1 MLNSCISRTKR
12 NWDDGGDDALLW
24 RFSSTR
30 TTTTTLSCSHR
41 SSSDESHNEK
51 SRNGIEMQSSSSAID
66 GDPVRQRSRV
76 NQTTTTTTHNN
87 HHDYSSR
94 PVPTKD
100 DDSDKDLATSSVTHW
115 SSIMRQESWL
125 DAGEN
130 ATTALLLD
138 SVLSDADLAMIEDF
152 WDHRLMPTV
161 SYLGTEV
168 VAKIYKALCVAYRA
182 HRGQMRKSGEPFII
196 HVSTVV
202 SRQSVSCLGD
212 GAVVLVV
219 LLVVVVCCSI
229 LWEGGG

>member
-1 MLNSCISRTKR
+1 
-12 NWDDGGDDALLW
+12 
-24 RFSSTR
+24 
-30 TTTTTLSCSHR
+30 
-41 SSSDESHNEK
+41 
-51 SRNGIEMQSSSSAID
+51 MQSSSSAID
-66 GDPVRQRSRV
+66 GDPVRQRRSPQV
-76 NQTTTTTTHNN
+76 NQTTTHNH
-87 HHDYSSR
+87 HHDYS
-94 PVPTKD
+94 PTKD

-152 WDHRLMPTV
+152 WDQIMPTV

-196 HVSTVV
+196 HVSTSQSSS
-202 SRQSVSCLGD
+202 SRCGGD
-212 GAVVLVV
+212 GTDCGGCLLHYPVGRKGLTWLIGDANVLF
-219 LLVVVVCCSI
+219 CSFI
-229 LWEGGG
+229 GRKRLRHAARRSRSAFVGSQNGR